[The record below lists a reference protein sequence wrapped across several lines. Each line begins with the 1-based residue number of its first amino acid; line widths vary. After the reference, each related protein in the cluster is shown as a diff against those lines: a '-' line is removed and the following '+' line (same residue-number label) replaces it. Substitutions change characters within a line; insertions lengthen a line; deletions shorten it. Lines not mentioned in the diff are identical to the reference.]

1 MDNDDVKGVN
11 RPKGGGGDVNKTT
24 IKGLKIN
31 DELLVPDFHIFLFL
45 VNYI

>member
-1 MDNDDVKGVN
+1 MKEVN
-11 RPKGGGGDVNKTT
+11 RPKGGGGKVNKTT
-24 IKGLKIN
+24 MKGLNIN